1 MAISDPY
8 ATLEELQDRLG
19 GVNSS
24 ADDDKMNAALL
35 VAARGIEKVC
45 RRQFNRSDTA
55 SARLYYPQHSGL
67 LVVDDFYTTTGLIV
81 AIDTGD
87 DATYET
93 TLTSADYQLEP
104 LNGIVDGEEGW
115 PYWRIR
121 LMRSATPIPCRSL
134 RAPAQVTA
142 KPGWT
147 AVPEPIK
154 EANRAVAEEVF
165 KLKDAPWGVAGAG
178 EWGTI
183 RVRENP
189 MVMAMIARYRRD
201 PVLVA

>member
-1 MAISDPY
+1 MGIGDAY

-19 GVNSS
+19 GVQSG
-24 ADDDKMNAALL
+24 ADDDKMEAALL

-45 RRQFNRSDTA
+45 RRQFNRSTVA
-55 SARLYYPQHSGL
+55 TARLYYPQRSGL
-67 LVVDDFYTTTGLIV
+67 LVVDDFHTTTGLIV

-93 TLTSADYQLEP
+93 TLTTADYQVEP

-121 LMRSATPIPCRSL
+121 LMRSATPIPRRSL

-142 KPGWT
+142 QPGWT

>member
-1 MAISDPY
+1 MSIGDPY
-8 ATLEELQDRLG
+8 TTVEELEDRLG
-19 GVNSS
+19 GIQS
-24 ADDDKMNAALL
+24 ATDADKMANAIL
-35 VAARGIEKVC
+35 VSARGIEKVC
-45 RRQFNRSDTA
+45 RRQFNRTETA
-55 SARLYYPQHSGL
+55 TARLFYPQSPGL
-67 LVVDDFYTTTGLIV
+67 IVVDDFYTTTGLII

-87 DATYET
+87 DGTYET

-121 LMRSATPIPCRSL
+121 LMRSATPLPRRSV
-134 RAPAQVTA
+134 RAPAQITA
-142 KPGWT
+142 KWGWT
-147 AVPEPIK
+147 ASPEPIK